1 MGEKDMENIR
11 IEITIKND
19 IEAVNKN
26 DMKDILNIKGYN
38 NTLSRLNNSL
48 SKNRNA
54 VNYSYKNENETGGLL
69 DVLV

>member
-1 MGEKDMENIR
+1 MGEKDMENIK

-19 IEAVNKN
+19 IEGINKN

-38 NTLSRLNNSL
+38 NALSRLNNSL

-54 VNYSYKNENETGGLL
+54 GNYSYKNENETGGLL

>member
-1 MGEKDMENIR
+1 MGEKDMENIK

-19 IEAVNKN
+19 IEGINKN

-38 NTLSRLNNSL
+38 NALSRLNNSL

-54 VNYSYKNENETGGLL
+54 VNYSYKNEYETGGLL
-69 DVLV
+69 DMLV